1 MEKIEIIKKE
11 VEDLLKKMI
20 DKFELEVEYL
30 NDVYHVK
37 IKADEEASIVIGK
50 HGETIRS
57 LQKILEV
64 IFYKKFKEP
73 INVLVNVNDFREKQK
88 EKLEKLID
96 ELVKKIEKEK
106 KPLYIN
112 NLSAYERK
120 LVHEYITKNYPHL
133 NSYSIGEGKERRLVM
148 ELRKS

>member
-20 DKFELEVEYL
+20 DKFEVEVEYL

-96 ELVKKIEKEK
+96 ELAKKIGKEK

-133 NSYSIGEGKERRLVM
+133 NSYSFGEGKERRLVM
-148 ELRKS
+148 ELKKS